1 MIAQWRCSPTK
12 QQQEKSFWNKIVLK
26 EEANY
31 FYDYELCEKKHIPVY
46 TMYSLCSLFALI
58 FFIFLNWK
66 HWSTFS
72 PTDTFICLC
81 TSNLLSAIIIT
92 ELWTNRFLSTSISI
106 FFIFRKSTYIS
117 LSVLYSSK
125 YQFNFW
131 QRLRLRSGLKC
142 AAPTHINAL

>member
-12 QQQEKSFWNKIVLK
+12 QQQEKSFRNKIVLK

-66 HWSTFS
+66 HWSTFF

-106 FFIFRKSTYIS
+106 FLYLENQHISRCLFCIHPNINLIFD
-117 LSVLYSSK
+117 
-125 YQFNFW
+125 
-131 QRLRLRSGLKC
+131 SGWGWG
-142 AAPTHINAL
+142 AD

>member
-12 QQQEKSFWNKIVLK
+12 QQQEKSFKNKIVLK

-31 FYDYELCEKKHIPVY
+31 FYDYELCEKKLIPVY

-66 HWSTFS
+66 HWSTLF
-72 PTDTFICLC
+72 PTDTFIWLC

-106 FFIFRKSTYIS
+106 FLYLENQYIS
-117 LSVLYSSK
+117 RCLFCIHPNINLI
-125 YQFNFW
+125 FD
-131 QRLRLRSGLKC
+131 SGWGWG
-142 AAPTHINAL
+142 AD